1 MGARAMSRHQIP
13 GPYPPVD
20 AHAPTPAEGV
30 PAQPALWRVVRHDPS
45 GLRVHDAPPALTATR
60 AAEAW
65 ATITGGTGQVRVRC
79 DDGAWLTVS
88 VRAATV
94 YTATVL
100 P

>member
-1 MGARAMSRHQIP
+1 MSRHQIP
-13 GPYPPVD
+13 GPYPPAD
-20 AHAPTPAEGV
+20 AHAPTPAKGV

-60 AAEAW
+60 AAEMW
-65 ATITGGTGQVRVRC
+65 AESLGATGRVTVRC
-79 DDGAWLTVS
+79 GDGAVVTV
-88 VRAATV
+88 RIDAATV